1 MYAFGRRIAGACRV
15 LTDVHIFPLVRQTPR
30 AATSMTDRDYYARR
44 AEEEVRRAAEAVHP
58 AVAAAHYK
66 LSSAYFERLNAERA
80 EEQKSA

>member
-1 MYAFGRRIAGACRV
+1 
-15 LTDVHIFPLVRQTPR
+15 
-30 AATSMTDRDYYARR
+30 MTDRDYYARR